1 MHIADGIL
9 SVPVAGTAALLAA
22 GGVAVGLRRLDADDV
37 PRVGVLAAL
46 FFVASLI
53 HVPMGV
59 SSAHLLLSG
68 LVGLLLGWAA
78 FPALAVALLLQA
90 ILFHFGGIVSLGANV
105 LNMALPAVVCYYL
118 FGRRLGRAT
127 SPRAAFALGAAGGI
141 LGVLGAG
148 LMMSLSLLLSGRA
161 FLGAAAAVLTAHVPV
176 MIVEGIVTGFVAS
189 YVARVRPEL
198 LRSRMRGA

>member
-9 SVPVAGTAALLAA
+9 SAPVAGTAALLAA

-118 FGRRLGRAT
+118 FGRRLSRAT
-127 SPRAAFALGAAGGI
+127 SPGAAFALGTAGGV

-148 LMMSLSLLLSGRA
+148 LMMSLSLLFSGRA
-161 FLGAAAAVLTAHVPV
+161 FLGAAVAVLTAHVPV
-176 MIVEGIVTGFVAS
+176 MVVEGIVTGFVAS

-198 LRSRMRGA
+198 LRGRMRGV

>member
-9 SVPVAGTAALLAA
+9 SAPVAGTSAVLAA
-22 GGVAVGLRRLDADDV
+22 GGVARGRRRLDADDV

-59 SSAHLLLSG
+59 SSAHLLLNG
-68 LVGLLLGWAA
+68 LAGLLLGWAS

-105 LNMALPAVVCYYL
+105 LNMALPAVVCHYL
-118 FGRRLGRAT
+118 FGCRLSRAS
-127 SPRAAFALGAAGGI
+127 SPKAAFAIGSAAGV

-161 FLGAAAAVLTAHVPV
+161 FMGAAAAVLTAHVPV
-176 MIVEGIVTGFVAS
+176 MVVEGVITGFVAS
-189 YVARVRPEL
+189 YVARVRPDL
-198 LRSRMRGA
+198 LRSRMRAA